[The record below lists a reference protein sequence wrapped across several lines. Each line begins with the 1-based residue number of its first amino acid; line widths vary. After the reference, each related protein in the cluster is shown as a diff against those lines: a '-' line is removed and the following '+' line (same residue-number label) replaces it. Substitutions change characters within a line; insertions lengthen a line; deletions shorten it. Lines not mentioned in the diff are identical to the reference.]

1 MLVNSASIERPRESN
16 VIEPRMARSLTNAAP
31 NPLFLRDEELTWGI
45 ELLDAAYRSV
55 VEEPE
60 RELRRRGL
68 ARNHCWILYLV
79 GRHPGITMVGLLAR
93 VRVAKQTL
101 SRLLNDLVARG
112 LIARQPNPRDRR
124 QRLLALTN
132 AGRELEEALH
142 GRLRRRLARAYR
154 AAGAEAVAGHHQVL
168 LGLVE
173 QRRGELD

>member
-1 MLVNSASIERPRESN
+1 
-16 VIEPRMARSLTNAAP
+16 VIEPKIARSLTNAAP

-45 ELLDAAYRSV
+45 ELLDAAYRAV

-60 RELRRRGL
+60 VLGRGL
-68 ARNHCWILYLV
+68 GRNHRWVLYLV
-79 GRHPGITMVGLLAR
+79 GRHPGTTMVELLTR
-93 VRVAKQTL
+93 MRVAKQTL

-112 LIARQPNPRDRR
+112 LIARQPNVRDRR
-124 QRLLALTN
+124 QRLLELTSE
-132 AGRELEEALH
+132 GRELEEALH

-173 QRRGELD
+173 QGRGDFD